1 MFDLFFFS
9 NLHRV
14 KSMHADTNIFLHYHL
29 NTSISRAKGSTMY
42 FNSKKAKAYSSNFL
56 LCKSVKAH

>member
-1 MFDLFFFS
+1 
-9 NLHRV
+9 
-14 KSMHADTNIFLHYHL
+14 MHADTNIFLHYHL